1 MPLKRPGPPAT
12 PRRPKPIIPHP
23 PPGPRRPP
31 VPRQIRR
38 PSPPPLWHPPKAGA
52 ERSLAGAMRVFGEPE
67 HNTSLLDLVDNL
79 LSKGVVLHADAILG
93 LADVDLVYLRLT
105 ALLVAADRIF
115 PSSTDG
121 AKSRRGVQRPRS
133 SRR

>member
-1 MPLKRPGPPAT
+1 MPPKRPAPPAT

-31 VPRQIRR
+31 VPRQTKR
-38 PSPPPLWHPPKAGA
+38 PAPPPLWNPPKAGV
-52 ERSLAGAMRVFGEPE
+52 ERSLAGAISVFGDPDRE
-67 HNTSLLDLVDNL
+67 TTLLDLVDNL
-79 LSKGVVLHADAILG
+79 LSKGVVLHADAILA

-115 PSSTDG
+115 PRSTEG
-121 AKSRRGVQRPRS
+121 PRSRRGVKGR
-133 SRR
+133 